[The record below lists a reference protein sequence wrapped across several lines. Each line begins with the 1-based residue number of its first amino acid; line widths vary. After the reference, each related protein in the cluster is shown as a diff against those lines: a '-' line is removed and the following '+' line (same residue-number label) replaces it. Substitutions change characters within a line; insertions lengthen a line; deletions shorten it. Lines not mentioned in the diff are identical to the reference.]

1 MLSLDPSVVQEV
13 VVAREALSESQTV
26 GVWVDRHHNLEVALA
41 EEVPSYL
48 DALDDPLGDQTVLWE
63 GHPWVEEACRVEVV
77 LLVEKIQVDQVV
89 EAPFLE
95 VLTVA

>member
-26 GVWVDRHHNLEVALA
+26 GVWVGRHHNLEVALA

-48 DALDDPLGDQTVLWE
+48 DALVDPSGDQTVL
-63 GHPWVEEACRVEVV
+63 
-77 LLVEKIQVDQVV
+77 
-89 EAPFLE
+89 
-95 VLTVA
+95 

>member
-1 MLSLDPSVVQEV
+1 MGGII
-13 VVAREALSESQTV
+13 ALRLFYFCLQAQQGTNSHT
-26 GVWVDRHHNLEVALA
+26 
-41 EEVPSYL
+41 Y
-48 DALDDPLGDQTVLWE
+48 PLGDQTVLWE

>member
-26 GVWVDRHHNLEVALA
+26 GVWVHHNLEVALA

-48 DALDDPLGDQTVLWE
+48 DALDDL
-63 GHPWVEEACRVEVV
+63 
-77 LLVEKIQVDQVV
+77 
-89 EAPFLE
+89 
-95 VLTVA
+95 